1 MPTLSQPVTAHN
13 LTAWFIVAPSAD
25 AGVELDYAVL
35 EESIAG
41 ETALLHETG
50 DVNELFVENTG
61 DVDLFIQAGDIVK
74 GGRQD
79 RTIGVDFI
87 VPARSGKV
95 PLPAFCV
102 EQSRWH
108 RRDLESPVHFS
119 KASDLIASKKALL
132 AMRLAKSQRDVWQ
145 SVAEEQEMLAKSV
158 QSEVRSVASP
168 SSLQLTYE
176 NEHVTRAVEDYVT
189 VLENAP
195 AAAGGS
201 VVGVVWAINGVP
213 SHADRYASPALFAKL
228 WRKLLRAAATEAIVQ
243 RPPQPAEGGDTPVPT
258 ATEIQDWLDARS
270 AVGAGSQDEQL
281 PPRTLLRTERGES
294 RHRFEAFDTAR
305 PAAAAVHVAVLSQ

>member
-1 MPTLSQPVTAHN
+1 MPTLSQPVTVRN
-13 LTAWFIVAPSAD
+13 LTAWFVVAPPPDSS
-25 AGVELDYAVL
+25 GELDYAVL
-35 EESIAG
+35 EESIHG
-41 ETALLHETG
+41 QTALIHETG
-50 DVNELFVENTG
+50 NVNELFVENKG

-95 PLPAFCV
+95 PLPVFCV

-108 RRDLESPVHFS
+108 RRHLESPVRFS

-132 AMRLAKSQRDVWQ
+132 AIRLAKSQHDVWQ
-145 SVAEEQEMLAKSV
+145 SVAEEQELLANSV
-158 QSEVRSVASP
+158 HRKVRSDESP
-168 SSLQLTYE
+168 TSLQLTYE
-176 NEHVTRAVEDYVT
+176 NEHVTRAVEDYLT

-195 AAAGGS
+195 LEAGGS

-228 WRKLLRAAATEAIVQ
+228 WRKLLRAAATDAIVQ
-243 RPPQPAEGGDTPVPT
+243 RPPEPAEGRDTPVPI
-258 ATEIQDWLDARS
+258 AAAIQDWLDGRPA
-270 AVGAGSQDEQL
+270 AGADSQDEQL

-294 RHRFEAFDTAR
+294 RHRFEAFDTAH
-305 PAAAAVHVAVLSQ
+305 PAAGAIHVAVLAQ

>member
-1 MPTLSQPVTAHN
+1 MPTLSKPVTAHN
-13 LTAWFIVAPSAD
+13 LTAWFIIAPPVD
-25 AGVELDYAVL
+25 AGVALDYAVL

-41 ETALLHETG
+41 ETALIHETG

-108 RRDLESPVHFS
+108 RRHLEPATHFS
-119 KASDLIASKKALL
+119 KASDRIASKKALL
-132 AMRLAKSQRDVWQ
+132 AMRLAKSQHDVWL
-145 SVAEEQEMLAKSV
+145 SVAEEQELLSKSV
-158 QSEVRSVASP
+158 QGKVRSDESP
-168 SSLQLTYE
+168 TSLQLTYE
-176 NEHVTRAVEDYVT
+176 NEHVTRAVDDYVT
-189 VLENAP
+189 VLEHAP
-195 AAAGGS
+195 AQAGGS
-201 VVGVVWAINGVP
+201 VVGVAWAINGVP
-213 SHADRYASPALFAKL
+213 SHADCYASPTLFAKL

-243 RPPQPAEGGDTPVPT
+243 RPPQPADGCDTPVPT
-258 ATEIQDWLDARS
+258 ATVILDWLDRRTA
-270 AVGAGSQDEQL
+270 AGADLQDEQL
-281 PPRTLLRTERGES
+281 PPRTLVRTERGES
-294 RHRFEAFDTAR
+294 QHRFEAFDTAR
-305 PAAAAVHVAVLSQ
+305 PAAGAVHVAVLS